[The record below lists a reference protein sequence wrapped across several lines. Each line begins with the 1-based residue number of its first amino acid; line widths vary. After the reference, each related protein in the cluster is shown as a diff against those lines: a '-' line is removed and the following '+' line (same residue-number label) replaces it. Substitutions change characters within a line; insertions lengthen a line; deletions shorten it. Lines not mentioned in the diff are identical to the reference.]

1 MDGAIMT
8 YKHEVLEKA
17 SKELVRVP
25 VLNEDE
31 AREFLDELV
40 ADWDQ
45 AKAASICEEC
55 GLPVVDGEP
64 YVVDEED
71 GGSIG
76 HAECI
81 LQRGP
86 GDEDRRDDSG
96 YWMEQD

>member
-1 MDGAIMT
+1 MT
-8 YKHEVLEKA
+8 YRHEVLEKA
-17 SKELVRVP
+17 TKDLFENPGTIVTSKDLI
-25 VLNEDE
+25 
-31 AREFLDELV
+31 REFLDELV
-40 ADWDQ
+40 ADWDS

-55 GLPVVDGEP
+55 GEPVVDGEP
-64 YVVDEED
+64 YVVDPED

-96 YWMEQD
+96 YWLGDE